1 MKRISFIVT
10 ALALLVVLPQCKKE
24 QNAQTNEDDT
34 VNITLDIR
42 NGGTRMDV
50 NTVSG
55 EVTYEEGDAIYVVS
69 SGKYIGTLTHNGT
82 NVSGPITNPT
92 IGEPLHF
99 YFLGN
104 VTPAETL
111 TACTTESCSV
121 VISDQTEHLPVIE
134 YAPSDENYTAGATAF
149 TAFLLNKC
157 ALVKFNVTTSSEAAT
172 CVTGFNNMVTVNFT
186 DALFTY
192 SKVNGGNIT
201 LPAGSGEKWAILL
214 PQEAMEAGETGS
226 AYSQDGTYTGT
237 CGAMPAIYDN
247 GFLTAGIAVNVTTE
261 VNPGEV
267 PVGAINGKF
276 TINADGDQVYFSQGN
291 LQYKASTNTWRFAE
305 NQWDYVGDAGAGTVF
320 ENGIKC
326 NNILCSPTYD
336 GWIDLF
342 AWGTSGY
349 DHGAACYQPWST
361 SSTHTDYYAYGLW
374 NANLFDQ
381 TGQADWGYNP
391 IINGGN
397 QENQWRTL
405 TNDEWYYLF
414 FTRSTTSGIRFV
426 RAVVNEVF
434 GIVILP
440 DNWDASTYD
449 FVGYNSIGTNNNENT
464 ISNFDWET
472 ILEPNGVTFLPGAG
486 RRDYSQSWIDNAGYI
501 CNYWTATHYD
511 DERAYFI
518 DWYLFGAI
526 IPSSSPRGTDRAVR
540 LVRDVE

>member
-1 MKRISFIVT
+1 MKRVSTIVM
-10 ALALLVVLPQCKKE
+10 ALVMVMTMAQCKKNE
-24 QNAQTNEDDT
+24 ETNLNKT
-34 VNITLDIR
+34 VTITLDVK
-42 NGGTRMDV
+42 NNNNSKVVVNPATGTVDFETGDKV
-50 NTVSG
+50 YVGSG
-55 EVTYEEGDAIYVVS
+55 
-69 SGKYIGTLTHNGT
+69 GKYVGFLTHNGT
-82 NVSGPITNPT
+82 NFVGNITNP
-92 IGEPLHF
+92 IENQPLQF

-111 TACTTESCSV
+111 TSGVTESCSI
-121 VISDQTEHLPVIE
+121 VISDQTQHLPVISA
-134 YAPSDENYTAGATAF
+134 APSYENYTASMTNYTAN
-149 TAFLLNKC
+149 LLNKC
-157 ALVKFNVTTSSEAAT
+157 ALVKFNVSTTSEAAI
-172 CVTGFNNMVTVNFT
+172 CVIGFNNKVTVNFMENT
-186 DALFTY
+186 LTN
-192 SKVNGGNIT
+192 SLESNGVIT
-201 LPAGSGEKWAILL
+201 LPAGNGEKWAILL
-214 PQEAMEAGETGS
+214 PQEAMEAGEQGS
-226 AYSQDGTYTGT
+226 AYSQDGVYTGT
-237 CGAMPAIYDN
+237 RGAVPTITEN
-247 GFLTAGIAVNVTTE
+247 GYLTVGIPVVVTTE
-261 VNPGEV
+261 INQGGV
-267 PVGAINGKF
+267 PTGAINGLF
-276 TINADGDQVYFSQGN
+276 TINANGDQVYFSRGN
-291 LQYKASTNTWRFAE
+291 LQYQASTNTWRFAE

-349 DHGAACYQPWST
+349 DHGAVCYQPWST
-361 SSTHTDYYAYGLW
+361 SSTHSDYYAYGLW
-374 NANLFDQ
+374 NANLYDQ

-405 TNDEWYYLF
+405 TNDEWYNLF
-414 FTRSTTSGIRFV
+414 FTRTTTSGIRFV

-434 GIVILP
+434 GIVVLP
-440 DNWDASTYD
+440 DNWDASIYD

-464 ISNFDWET
+464 ISIFDWET
-472 ILEPNGVTFLPGAG
+472 ILEPNGVAFLPGAG

-540 LVRDVE
+540 LVHDVE